1 MFEKKEQFPWKIPVL
16 ILTGIVVLSG
26 GIYIGVKTRNIEQN
40 HVNTTQKIQEPE
52 KTKDAFGISEN
63 CEVWLHK
70 KNEDG
75 SDSGK
80 SPVMLGTVDKALLDK
95 SEDEII
101 AYFKN
106 KYPDRKVENLTKF
119 EIILSETMTV
129 NDASKSNKF
138 SLEIDD
144 GFIGLYKYDKDGV
157 RSLVEKTDIAIDSLP
172 KTVQDEIKKGI
183 TVNTEDE
190 AYARLENFGS

>member
-16 ILTGIVVLSG
+16 ILTGVVVLSG
-26 GIYIGVKTRNIEQN
+26 GIYIGVKTRDIEQN
-40 HVNTTQKIQEPE
+40 HVNATQANQEVE
-52 KTKDAFGISEN
+52 KTKDAFGLNEE
-63 CEVWLHK
+63 CEIWLHK

-80 SPVMLGTVDKALLDK
+80 SPVMLGTVDKSLLDK
-95 SEDEII
+95 SEEEIV
-101 AYFKN
+101 AYLEN
-106 KYPDRKVENLTKF
+106 KYPDRKIESLSKF
-119 EIILSETMTV
+119 EIVLSETMKV

-138 SLEIDD
+138 SLEMDD
-144 GFIGLYKYDKDGV
+144 GFIGLYRYDKDGA

-172 KTVQDEIKKGI
+172 KTAQDEIKKGV

-190 AYARLENFGS
+190 AYARLESFGS